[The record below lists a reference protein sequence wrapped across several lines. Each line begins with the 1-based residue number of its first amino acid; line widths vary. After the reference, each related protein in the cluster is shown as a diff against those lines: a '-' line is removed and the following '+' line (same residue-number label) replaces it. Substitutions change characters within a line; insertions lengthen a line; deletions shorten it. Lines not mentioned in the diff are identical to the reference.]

1 MARYKKRILI
11 AVVIAL
17 AAFISIRFAIQANP
31 KEVTLELGV
40 FVGSNWGVVNPN
52 SYIILDNAI
61 AEFES
66 ENPGVKVHYETGIR
80 RGDYSEWL
88 SEKLI
93 TGRLP
98 DAFLIL
104 DEDFDKY
111 ASLDALQSLDSF
123 MDRDADFDA
132 QAYYKTAMD
141 AGKRENRQV
150 AMPYEIVPTLMFVNK
165 SLLVDSNISIP
176 SDEWTWDDFYDI
188 CAAITMDADG
198 DGTIDQFGAY
208 NYSWSNAVYSNG
220 AQIFDQNGENAYFND
235 PRVSDAVKFVKRLN
249 DLNQGYA
256 VLRNDFDEGRVAFM
270 PLSYADYKTYKSY
283 PYKIKK
289 YTSFKWDCIV
299 MPAGPSGDNISE
311 VHTLMMG
318 MSSQSRH
325 KELAWE
331 LIKKF
336 TYNESVQR
344 DVFRYSSGAS
354 VLKNVT
360 SSQELAK
367 IIQAEMGDEEIV
379 ITNWLLSNVIER
391 GAIVPKFQY
400 YEEAFTIADIEINKM
415 FAEGKSVDST
425 LKILQHRM
433 ADFK

>member
-1 MARYKKRILI
+1 MGRHKKRILI
-11 AVVIAL
+11 AAAIAL
-17 AAFISIRFAIQANP
+17 AAFICIRFAVQANP
-31 KEVTLELGV
+31 EQVTLELGV

-52 SYIILDNAI
+52 SYIIIDDAI
-61 AEFES
+61 KDFER
-66 ENPGVKVHYETGIR
+66 EHPGVVVRYETGVR

-88 SEKLI
+88 SEKLV

-111 ASLDALQSLDSF
+111 ASLGALQNLDSF
-123 MDRDADFDA
+123 MQRDKGFDA
-132 QAYYKTAMD
+132 QAYYETALYS
-141 AGKRENRQV
+141 GKREGRQV

-165 SLLVDSNISIP
+165 SLLVKSGIP
-176 SDEWTWDDFYDI
+176 LPADDWTWDDFYDI
-188 CAAITMDADG
+188 CAAATRDTDG
-198 DGTIDQFGAY
+198 DGVIDQFGAY
-208 NYSWSNAVYSNG
+208 NYSWSNAAYSNG

-235 PRVSDAVKFVKRLN
+235 PRLSEAVKFVKRLN
-249 DLNQGYA
+249 DLNQGYS
-256 VLRNDFDEGRVAFM
+256 VQRSDFDEGRVAFM

-318 MSSQSRH
+318 MSSQSRQ

-336 TYNESVQR
+336 TCDEGVQQ
-344 DVFRYSSGAS
+344 DVFRYSAGAS
-354 VLKNVT
+354 VLRSVT
-360 SSQELAK
+360 SSPELAK

-379 ITNWLLSNVIER
+379 ITNWLLSGVIES

-400 YEEAFTIADIEINKM
+400 YEEAFAIADIEINKM